1 MLKDKIIK
9 NNKKRGFTLI
19 EMMVAVSIFVIV
31 AFIVVSAL
39 LTMSYA
45 YKKSLGMRLLM
56 DNFNFSLQS
65 MSLNIREG
73 VKYHLPSP
81 GCNLGDDKYSCIQF
95 EPVDSW
101 LTGLNSR
108 TCYSFLDE
116 EGKGSVRRCEGGT
129 CPCSN
134 NSSRLTS
141 PDIDVDMLIFSFFD
155 NNGHQRE
162 AVKIMISGT
171 AKTNARDETSFFIQN
186 TVSQRSASE

>member
-1 MLKDKIIK
+1 MFKNQIIK
-9 NNKKRGFTLI
+9 NNKNNGFTLI

-31 AFIVVSAL
+31 AFIVVSTL

-73 VKYHLPSP
+73 VGYYLPSD
-81 GCNLGDDKYSCIQF
+81 CVSGDKSTCIKF

-101 LTGLNSR
+101 LTGIGEKA
-108 TCYSFLDE
+108 CYSLSE
-116 EGKGSVRRCEGGT
+116 EGDKGSLLRCDGET
-129 CPCSN
+129 CPCPEG
-134 NSSRLTS
+134 SSRLTS
-141 PDIDVDMLIFSFFD
+141 PSIDVDVLSFFILD
-155 NNGHQRE
+155 TNVQRK

-186 TVSQRSASE
+186 TVSQRSADQ